1 MEPLVRPVSESDLD
15 SLVTIFRACWL
26 TSYSD
31 ILSQTVRNEMTEDRA
46 RAMWA
51 LSVHP
56 HPDRTTFVIE
66 QEGETVG
73 MARIGRD
80 VITVGRGHLFSL
92 YVHPDNAGRGLGK
105 KLLLHSL
112 KFLRET
118 RFDEISLWVFKNNV
132 STRNLY
138 TSLGFY
144 ETGQERIDDRWKNLE
159 IEMLAPSNL
168 F

>member
-1 MEPLVRPVSESDLD
+1 MEPLVRPASESDLD

-26 TSYSD
+26 TSYKD
-31 ILSQTVRNEMTEDRA
+31 ILSQTVRDEMTQDKTRE
-46 RAMWA
+46 MWA
-51 LSVHP
+51 NSVQP
-56 HPDRTTFVIE
+56 HPERTTFVIE
-66 QEGETVG
+66 EDGAPVG

-80 VITVGRGHLFSL
+80 VVNVDRGHLFSL

-105 KLLLHSL
+105 KLLRHSL
-112 KFLRET
+112 GFLRENG
-118 RFDEISLWVFKNNV
+118 FSEISLWVFKNNTP
-132 STRNLY
+132 TRNLY
-138 TSLGFY
+138 SSLGFV